1 MDFARLEKLKYQ
13 KAYTLTELICCIAII
28 SIIGSFAV
36 PAYSSIISNQKM
48 LTSIAAFQHSVML
61 ARSESIKSSQ
71 HVAICPSLDGESCHQ
86 QGYDFSY
93 GWISFKNLDRD
104 YPVVR
109 DANEELIQSI
119 FLKKSDFYLVS
130 NRKTFTFR
138 PMNKRNTNG
147 TLMLCPNQR
156 ANNNQQY
163 QAVIISY
170 TGRPRLDNDPK
181 QNHIDICA
189 T

>member
-1 MDFARLEKLKYQ
+1 MDFAKIEKLKQ
-13 KAYTLTELICCIAII
+13 HKGYTYVEIICILLII
-28 SIIGSFAV
+28 SVIGSIAV
-36 PAYSSIISNQKM
+36 PAYSSIISKQKM
-48 LTSIAAFQHSVML
+48 LTSMSAFQHTVML
-61 ARSESIKSSQ
+61 ARSEAIKSSEF
-71 HVAICPSLDGESCHQ
+71 VSVCPSLDGTTCHQ

-109 DANEELIQSI
+109 DDNEELVQSI
-119 FLKKSDFYLVS
+119 MLHNNEFSLIS

-147 TLMLCPNQR
+147 TLMYCPNQK

-170 TGRPRLDNDPK
+170 TGRPRLDDDPK
-181 QNHIDICA
+181 RNHIEICE